1 MYKPLSRQRRR
12 SSSRS
17 RREDRQMGCYKQR
30 GGDNGT
36 VLTTAVTQEQEQ
48 VSKLLR
54 LTQPQ
59 YLNENKI

>member
-17 RREDRQMGCYKQR
+17 RREDRQKGCYKQR